1 MINLDQIKSYNDKGY
16 LVVENAIP
24 QDKLKELQRV
34 TDEYVINSKDVVSN
48 DDFTTEF
55 YIENLTDE
63 RAEISRNFV
72 FDKEYATYMRPMTIG
87 IRYKRN
93 F

>member
-1 MINLDQIKSYNDKGY
+1 MAHFMPQITYSDDSYSDVILINRAKNQSYTK
-16 LVVENAIP
+16 V
-24 QDKLKELQRV
+24 
-34 TDEYVINSKDVVSN
+34 DVRLGVSN

>member
-1 MINLDQIKSYNDKGY
+1 MPQITYSDDSYSDVILINRAKNQSYAK
-16 LVVENAIP
+16 V
-24 QDKLKELQRV
+24 
-34 TDEYVINSKDVVSN
+34 DVRLGVSN

>member
-34 TDEYVINSKDVVSN
+34 TDEYVANSRDVVSN
-48 DDFTTEF
+48 DQKIIF
-55 YIENLTDE
+55 I
-63 RAEISRNFV
+63 
-72 FDKEYATYMRPMTIG
+72 
-87 IRYKRN
+87 
-93 F
+93 

>member
-1 MINLDQIKSYNDKGY
+1 MPQITYSDDSYSDVILINRAKNQSYTK
-16 LVVENAIP
+16 V
-24 QDKLKELQRV
+24 
-34 TDEYVINSKDVVSN
+34 DVRLGVSN